1 MLTHNNKDGS
11 WVCFERGP
19 LRPIVSESNTL
30 DGAINNLNEIYGDQ
44 YAQAESLTALSLEID
59 LLHSWGKRI

>member
-1 MLTHNNKDGS
+1 MFGQ
-11 WVCFERGP
+11 
-19 LRPIVSESNTL
+19 
-30 DGAINNLNEIYGDQ
+30 Q